1 MTQSWYTKNVP
12 QAVQTAVSGEVSAI
26 DSAAE
31 KLLGTPTSSSK
42 GGAERTQV
50 PLVMGVM
57 GVVGG
62 VLAML

>member
-26 DSAAE
+26 DSVAE

-42 GGAERTQV
+42 GGVQKTAV
-50 PLVMGVM
+50 PLVMGAM